1 MSVEPVTPT
10 ITFAIP
16 FYRDVDML
24 RLAIES
30 VLEQS
35 REDWVVVVIDDS
47 GEELGVEALV
57 SGFADD
63 RIGYQRNPGNLG
75 MVATWNR
82 GLDLATSDLVTLL
95 HADDRLLPHYA
106 ATMTELATA
115 HPEATALYC
124 ETDIIDANGRPR
136 FSMADW
142 VKGFLRPSSK
152 GGVVTLKGE
161 AAVADLMAGYF
172 IMTPTLCY
180 RTTRLA
186 ERRFDPRWRQV
197 QDLMFIVGLLVEG
210 HTVVG
215 TRETAYAYRRHA
227 ASATSVQSESL
238 VRFDEE
244 VEAFDAIA
252 NELEKL
258 GWSRAAQVAHG
269 KRIIK
274 LHLLYR
280 AVRSLSRLR
289 FGAAIEALRYQHRLH

>member
-1 MSVEPVTPT
+1 MNPEASTPA
-10 ITFAIP
+10 IGFAIP
-16 FYRDVDML
+16 FYRDVEML

-30 VLEQS
+30 VLEQT
-35 REDWVVVVIDDS
+35 RTDWALVVIDDS
-47 GEELGVEALV
+47 GEELGVETLV
-57 SGFADD
+57 AGFRDD
-63 RIGYQRNPGNLG
+63 RISYQRNPGNLG

-82 GLDLATSDLVTLL
+82 GIDLATSDLVTLL

-106 ATMTELATA
+106 ASMIELAA
-115 HPEATALYC
+115 RHPDAAALYC
-124 ETDIIDANGRPR
+124 EAEIIDESGRHR

-142 VKGFLRPSSK
+142 VKGFLRPSSAD
-152 GGVVTLKGE
+152 GVVILKGE

-180 RTTRLA
+180 RTSRLA

-252 NELEKL
+252 NELESL
-258 GWSRAAQVAHG
+258 GWLRAAHVAHG

-280 AVRSLSRLR
+280 VFRSLSRLR
-289 FGAAIEALRYQHRLH
+289 LAAAAEALRYRLRLR